1 MRRKRF
7 LQQNTKSTDR
17 LLIFSIL
24 NSRAFLPQHSKNI
37 IYKVVTDSV
46 IHKGEKGINI
56 KYKELQI
63 KKEHTNMQ
71 LPYNSEILRRLF

>member
-63 KKEHTNMQ
+63 KIGEK
-71 LPYNSEILRRLF
+71 NSHSSYKTRNSNYCY